1 MVRASRERITLRSS
15 LDVFAKANAMIG
27 KLLIPIYNYN
37 SLIKPK
43 GYYLKPVHIV
53 TRYLPDGTKI
63 TYYYYGR
70 YWYRLEKDPATKKLK
85 WKYLGKEK
93 PDPSLPDPPPFQ
105 LEGLVIKKY
114 ESYVEFLAFNE
125 SFLKLFSEFL
135 SGISK
140 GAP

>member
-1 MVRASRERITLRSS
+1 MGKTLREKIALKSS
-15 LDVFAKANAMIG
+15 LEVFTKANTMIG
-27 KLLIPIYNYN
+27 RLLIPIYNYN
-37 SLIKPK
+37 SLIKSR

-53 TRYLPDGTKI
+53 TRQSPDGTKV

-70 YWYRLEKDPATKKLK
+70 YWYKLEKDQTTKKLK

-114 ESYVEFLAFNE
+114 DSYVEFLAFNDT
-125 SFLKLFSEFL
+125 FLRLFSDFL
-135 SGISK
+135 ASSSRETR
-140 GAP
+140 